1 MHAHGMV
8 GTFYVNS
15 NYISL
20 DGPPRRLTWA
30 QVHTIANDG
39 NEIAG
44 HTLDHPHLTQLTP
57 AEQQTEI
64 CQDRQNIIAQGFPA
78 PVSFAYPFGDHD
90 ATVEATVQGCGYT
103 NARSVSGLGDV
114 AGSVGLAETI
124 PPQDKWVIHTRGSV
138 DAVDTLEDVEEW
150 ITQAE
155 GVGDGWL
162 PLVWHHICDPNDPNP
177 INDMCES
184 SHMTPSDFNQLMD
197 FLAAERSAGRIQ
209 VRTVKDVMNN
219 PVTPPNLDQ
228 TPPTTTIKCDNAT
241 CQPAYNHPISV
252 SLAATDTG
260 GSGLKEIRYTVD
272 GTTPTGSSPV
282 YTGPFTIS
290 GGNLDVKFRATD
302 NFGNV
307 EQLKTQHMIV
317 DTIPPTTGALCDG
330 AACAGPYNHTVSV
343 SLPATDNPGG
353 AGVKEVRYTTN
364 GTDPTSS
371 STLYTGPFNVAS
383 TSTVKFRAED
393 NVGNVES
400 PVKSQSLV
408 IDTQKPTSSIT
419 CDGVA
424 CGLGAFNH
432 PVSVA
437 MSGSDT
443 GDAGFKGIHFT
454 TDGSTPTSSSPLYAT
469 PFTVSSTTPI
479 KFRAEDNAGNLED
492 VRTQQI
498 TIDNIAPTSS
508 LACDAAACLPGGY
521 NHVVRATLPSSDT
534 GGAGVKEV
542 RYTLDGSTPTS
553 SSTLYTGNFFISST
567 TTVKWRAE
575 DNASNVETPVH
586 SQVVLIDTAPPT
598 TTASCDG
605 GPCSTGFNHPVNVTL
620 SANDGTGGGVKE
632 IRYTTDG
639 SAPTASSPLYSAPIP
654 VSSTT
659 TIRFR
664 AQDNAGNTET
674 TEVTAGPDRDQGPT
688 SSILCDG
695 AACSGGFYNHPV
707 NATLSATD
715 VGGSGIKN
723 IRYTTDGS
731 MPTASSPIY
740 SAPIAVNSTSTIR
753 FRAED
758 NAGNVE
764 SPVKSQLIS
773 IDNANPTSA
782 IQCDAAVCVPA
793 YNHSVSATLSGNDT
807 GGSGLK
813 NIRYTTDGSNPTAS
827 SPVYS
832 AAIPVASTTTI
843 KFRAED
849 NAGNVESPVNSQ
861 TIVIDNANPTSAIQC
876 DGGACASTFYN
887 HPVNATLSGNDTG
900 GAGLKNIRYTTD
912 GSDPTA
918 SSPIY
923 SAAIPVASTTTIKF
937 RAEDN
942 AGNVETPVHSQTIS
956 IDTAN
961 PTSAIQCDGA
971 ACQSFYNHSVS
982 ATLSGQRHRR
992 LGAEEHPL
1000 HDRRLRPDRVEHD
1013 LQRSDQPRRD
1023 HHDQVARRGQRRQ
1036 RRVAGQL
1043 EDRSRSTRRPRRP
1056 RSPVTGRRACPA
1068 ATRTSCGPP

>member
-1 MHAHGMV
+1 
-8 GTFYVNS
+8 
-15 NYISL
+15 
-20 DGPPRRLTWA
+20 
-30 QVHTIANDG
+30 
-39 NEIAG
+39 
-44 HTLDHPHLTQLTP
+44 
-57 AEQQTEI
+57 
-64 CQDRQNIIAQGFPA
+64 
-78 PVSFAYPFGDHD
+78 
-90 ATVEATVQGCGYT
+90 
-103 NARSVSGLGDV
+103 
-114 AGSVGLAETI
+114 
-124 PPQDKWVIHTRGSV
+124 
-138 DAVDTLEDVEEW
+138 
-150 ITQAE
+150 
-155 GVGDGWL
+155 
-162 PLVWHHICDPNDPNP
+162 
-177 INDMCES
+177 
-184 SHMTPSDFNQLMD
+184 MTPSDFNQLMD

-419 CDGVA
+419 CDSVA

-454 TDGSTPTSSSPLYAT
+454 TDGSTPTA
-469 PFTVSSTTPI
+469 
-479 KFRAEDNAGNLED
+479 AEPALRDAVHGQLHNADQVPRRGQ
-492 VRTQQI
+492 RGQ
-498 TIDNIAPTSS
+498 
-508 LACDAAACLPGGY
+508 PGGRP
-521 NHVVRATLPSSDT
+521 HAADHDRQHRPGELDRLRRGGLSGGRLQPRRPRHPALHRHRRRRGQGGPLHARRLDADVLQHALHGELLRRHDHHRQVARRGQRRQRRDT
-534 GGAGVKEV
+534 GSQPGRPDRHRAADHDGQL
-542 RYTLDGSTPTS
+542 RRRALLDG
-553 SSTLYTGNFFISST
+553 L
-567 TTVKWRAE
+567 
-575 DNASNVETPVH
+575 
-586 SQVVLIDTAPPT
+586 QPPGERH
-598 TTASCDG
+598 ADRERR
-605 GPCSTGFNHPVNVTL
+605 HV
-620 SANDGTGGGVKE
+620 GGGVKE

-639 SAPTASSPLYSAPIP
+639 SAPTASSPLYTAPIP
-654 VSSTT
+654 INATT
-659 TIRFR
+659 TLRFR

-674 TEVTAGPDRDQGPT
+674 AEVPADPDREPGADQLDPLRRRRLLGRLLQPPGQRHPLRPRTSAGPGSRTSATRPTARCRPPRARSTARRSRSTRPARSASGPRTTPAT
-688 SSILCDG
+688 SS
-695 AACSGGFYNHPV
+695 
-707 NATLSATD
+707 
-715 VGGSGIKN
+715 
-723 IRYTTDGS
+723 R
-731 MPTASSPIY
+731 
-740 SAPIAVNSTSTIR
+740 R
-753 FRAED
+753 
-758 NAGNVE
+758 
-764 SPVKSQLIS
+764 VKSQLIS
-773 IDNANPTSA
+773 IDTANPTSA
-782 IQCDAAVCVPA
+782 IQCDGAVCVPA

-887 HPVNATLSGNDTG
+887 HPVNATLSGNDTA

-923 SAAIPVASTTTIKF
+923 TSAIPVASTTTIKF

-982 ATLSGQRHRR
+982 ATLSGN
-992 LGAEEHPL
+992 
-1000 HDRRLRPDRVEHD
+1000 D
-1013 LQRSDQPRRD
+1013 
-1023 HHDQVARRGQRRQ
+1023 
-1036 RRVAGQL
+1036 
-1043 EDRSRSTRRPRRP
+1043 
-1056 RSPVTGRRACPA
+1056 TGGSA
-1068 ATRTSCGPP
+1068 